1 MVCVKPEAEPWAV
14 MLIQFSVKQLHQE
27 MAYTKIRGNGSV
39 TTLRGCMPHDL
50 CHVKIGDDYYWPTWR
65 RAKAHRS
72 ERIGHRL
79 AAVTHPVKCRSTL
92 RLGAV
97 AQR

>member
-1 MVCVKPEAEPWAV
+1 

-27 MAYTKIRGNGSV
+27 MAYTKILGNGSV
-39 TTLRGCMPHDL
+39 TTLRECVPHDL
-50 CHVKIGDDYYWPTWR
+50 CHVKIGDDYHWPTWR

-72 ERIGHRL
+72 DMIGLRL
-79 AAVTHPVKCRSTL
+79 SAVTYAVKCRLTL

-97 AQR
+97 ARI